1 MDPKKQKNRTG
12 NRDYGSVLRET
23 EPQVIP
29 EAHAQSPVAQGGVW
43 VWPAVSSVPNT
54 SAHRHW

>member
-1 MDPKKQKNRTG
+1 MDPKKQNRTG
-12 NRDYGSVLRET
+12 NRDYGSVYRET

-43 VWPAVSSVPNT
+43 VEPAVFSALNT
-54 SAHRHW
+54 SVHRHR